1 MSVRQTCQYQY
12 GKHVYIKV
20 RNQILCARK
29 FNVPKS
35 KKLGERLKTL
45 DRWDLT
51 ALQTLQN
58 GSELLPRAKRYL
70 YSKTRHLFNTWQE
83 IQEHIHKNMAKH
95 EAMKCHEVPWSA
107 MELQISYFGTFAKVL
122 HPSPSRLQLFS
133 GSSEATATDVGTA
146 PKRRT
151 ALASNLSWGLRHWEF
166 CWDSNANISQAL
178 LRVLKTRLAH
188 DWNGQFIDDLL

>member
-1 MSVRQTCQYQY
+1 MVRSFSPGQSATSIPRPDIFSTLEKKY
-12 GKHVYIKV
+12 KNTFIK
-20 RNQILCARK
+20 
-29 FNVPKS
+29 
-35 KKLGERLKTL
+35 
-45 DRWDLT
+45 
-51 ALQTLQN
+51 
-58 GSELLPRAKRYL
+58 
-70 YSKTRHLFNTWQE
+70 TWQN
-83 IQEHIHKNMAKH
+83 IKPWS
-95 EAMKCHEVPWSA
+95 AMKCHEVPWSA

-122 HPSPSRLQLFS
+122 HPSPSRRQLFS

-188 DWNGQFIDDLL
+188 DWNGHFIDDLL